1 MASSSPKSKHFSC
14 SCKTTMFVVSL
25 ILLLIGSC
33 SGARLGKTVSLA
45 DRQVLLNLE
54 HTKTLNPR
62 TYQTGFQY
70 RGQVFSFF
78 PKGTPIP
85 PSGPSKRHNSV
96 VEQVLRE

>member
-25 ILLLIGSC
+25 ILLLTGSC
-33 SGARLGKTVSLA
+33 SGARLGKTVILA
-45 DRQVLLNLE
+45 DPKVLLNLE

-62 TYQTGFQY
+62 THQTGFQY

-85 PSGPSKRHNSV
+85 PSGPSKRHNSAV
-96 VEQVLRE
+96 DSTPHN